1 MMFDVYLGDW
11 YMGSGETAE
20 QAMENAISE
29 AYTADLIGT
38 EFPRLSE
45 GEFVR
50 SVEVYAPKVDS
61 RC

>member
-1 MMFDVYLGDW
+1 MFYVYLGDW
-11 YMGSGETAE
+11 YIASGETAE
-20 QAMENAISE
+20 KAMENEISE

-50 SVEVYAPKVDS
+50 SVEVYAPKVDNQ
-61 RC
+61 C